1 MVSSADAAQEIMKTH
16 DLIFSNRP
24 KLSVSDKLL
33 YQGKDISTTPYGE
46 YWRQIRSIC
55 VLQLLSN
62 KRVHSFQNVRTEETV
77 ILINIIKKSSSLSLP
92 VNRSEMFATLA
103 NDIICRVA
111 LGRKHSEG
119 KGGTRFK
126 ELLGEFMVLLG
137 GLTVGEFIPWLRW
150 LNHVNGF
157 NARVRVDIV
166 AKEFDRF
173 LDGVI
178 EEHMVSKTGGSVHGE
193 DQ

>member
-1 MVSSADAAQEIMKTH
+1 MMLHFGSKPALMVSSADAAQEIMKTH

-33 YQGKDISTTPYGE
+33 HQGKDISTAPYDN
-46 YWRQIRSIC
+46 
-55 VLQLLSN
+55 L
-62 KRVHSFQNVRTEETV
+62 
-77 ILINIIKKSSSLSLP
+77 
-92 VNRSEMFATLA
+92 SEMFATLT

-119 KGGTRFK
+119 KGGTR
-126 ELLGEFMVLLG
+126 
-137 GLTVGEFIPWLRW
+137 
-150 LNHVNGF
+150 
-157 NARVRVDIV
+157 VDRV

-193 DQ
+193 DQQDFVDVLLELQKDNLTGFLLPE

>member
-1 MVSSADAAQEIMKTH
+1 MILILGNLHQLGSHPHRKLHSLAKCYGPLMMLHFGSKPALMVSSADAAQKIMKTH

-24 KLSVSDKLL
+24 KLRVSYKLL
-33 YQGKDISTTPYGE
+33 HQGKDISTAPY
-46 YWRQIRSIC
+46 
-55 VLQLLSN
+55 
-62 KRVHSFQNVRTEETV
+62 
-77 ILINIIKKSSSLSLP
+77 
-92 VNRSEMFATLA
+92 VNLSEMFATLT

-119 KGGTRFK
+119 KGGTR
-126 ELLGEFMVLLG
+126 GTIG
-137 GLTVGEFIPWLRW
+137 RRLRW

-157 NARVRVDIV
+157 NARVDRV

-193 DQ
+193 DQQDFVDVLLELQKDNLTGFLLPE

>member
-1 MVSSADAAQEIMKTH
+1 M
-16 DLIFSNRP
+16 NR
-24 KLSVSDKLL
+24 
-33 YQGKDISTTPYGE
+33 
-46 YWRQIRSIC
+46 
-55 VLQLLSN
+55 
-62 KRVHSFQNVRTEETV
+62 
-77 ILINIIKKSSSLSLP
+77 IKKSSSLSLP
-92 VNRSEMFATLA
+92 DNLSEMFATLT
-103 NDIICRVA
+103 NDIMICRVA

-150 LNHVNGF
+150 LNLVNGF
-157 NARVRVDIV
+157 NARVDRV

-193 DQ
+193 DQQDFVDVLVELQKDNLTGFLLPE